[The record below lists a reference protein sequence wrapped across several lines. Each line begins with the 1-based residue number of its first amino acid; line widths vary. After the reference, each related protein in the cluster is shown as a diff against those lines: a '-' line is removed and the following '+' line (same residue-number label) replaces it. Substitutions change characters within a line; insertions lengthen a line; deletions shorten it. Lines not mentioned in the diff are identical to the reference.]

1 MNLFSIKNILGLS
14 ILFSCFCFISCS
26 STKKI
31 QSSQISQNNEQ
42 SERIVEIPTTSDEK
56 IDESIF
62 TVVEQPAS
70 YPDGGMDGFYKYV
83 SKNMVY
89 PEEAKKMKIEG
100 RVFVVFLVDKEGKI
114 TNVQTVKGIGGGCDE
129 EAERLL
135 RECQNWIPAKQRGK
149 PVKVR
154 MNIPIMFKLKK

>member
-1 MNLFSIKNILGLS
+1 MKFISIKIILGA
-14 ILFSCFCFISCS
+14 ILLLISLTFSSCS
-26 STKKI
+26 STKKA
-31 QSSQISQNNEQ
+31 QASQTSQNDEQ
-42 SERIVEIPTTSDEK
+42 SEQIFEIPTTSEEK

-62 TVVEQPAS
+62 TVVEEPAS

-100 RVFVVFLVDKEGKI
+100 RVFVVFVVDKEGKI
-114 TNVQTVKGIGGGCDE
+114 TNIQTVRGIGGGCDE

-135 RECQNWIPAKQRGK
+135 RECQNWIPAKQRGN

-154 MNIPIMFKLKK
+154 MNIPIMFKLNK